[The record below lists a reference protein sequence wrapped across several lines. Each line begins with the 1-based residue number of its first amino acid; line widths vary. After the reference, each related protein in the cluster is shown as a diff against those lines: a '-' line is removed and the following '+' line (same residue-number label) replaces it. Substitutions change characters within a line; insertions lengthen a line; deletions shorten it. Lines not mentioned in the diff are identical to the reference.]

1 MSKTRSAPAAAPT
14 RKHLARA
21 AREARQRR
29 YILIGTMVVGAT
41 TSPVLTV
48 NNANPIAG
56 RQGFGVPAL
65 KQETSQ
71 NASAGLTFRPFENFS
86 LTADGYFIRLKNRIT
101 LTNQFSNQNAHVAEL
116 LKDHP
121 GVTLAQFVLQQ
132 ERLHPEAS
140 GQFTSLLLDIA
151 LAAKMI
157 NKAVIRAGLVD
168 VLGETG
174 DTNVQGERVQKLD
187 KFAHETIMKVL
198 GSTGQLAVIASEE
211 DEDIVQV
218 RDGAPIGRYVVNFDP
233 LDGSSNIDANVNIG
247 TIFSILPRLTRTG
260 RGTHEDVLQS
270 GRRQLCAGYVLYGSS
285 TMLVYTTG
293 DGVHGFTY
301 EPSIGEFLLSHPN
314 IQTPKRG
321 HIYSVNE
328 GNYASWSEGV
338 KRYVDWLKCD
348 DKATGRPYSA
358 RYVGS
363 LVADFH
369 RNLLYGGI
377 YIYPGDKKNPNGKL
391 RLLYEAA
398 PLAFIAEQAGGAASN
413 GCQRIMEMA
422 PSALHQRTPL
432 FLGSSID
439 VSEAETFVQE
449 KHSHVT
455 SERRVR

>member
-1 MSKTRSAPAAAPT
+1 
-14 RKHLARA
+14 
-21 AREARQRR
+21 
-29 YILIGTMVVGAT
+29 
-41 TSPVLTV
+41 
-48 NNANPIAG
+48 
-56 RQGFGVPAL
+56 
-65 KQETSQ
+65 
-71 NASAGLTFRPFENFS
+71 
-86 LTADGYFIRLKNRIT
+86 
-101 LTNQFSNQNAHVAEL
+101 
-116 LKDHP
+116 
-121 GVTLAQFVLQQ
+121 
-132 ERLHPEAS
+132 
-140 GQFTSLLLDIA
+140 
-151 LAAKMI
+151 
-157 NKAVIRAGLVD
+157 
-168 VLGETG
+168 
-174 DTNVQGERVQKLD
+174 
-187 KFAHETIMKVL
+187 VL

-247 TIFSILPRLTRTG
+247 TIFSILPRLTRFG
-260 RGTHEDVLQS
+260 RGTHEDVLQA

-293 DGVHGFTY
+293 DGVHGFTF

-314 IQTPKRG
+314 IRTPKRG

-328 GNYASWSEGV
+328 GNYVSWSEGV

-398 PLAFIAEQAGGAASN
+398 PLAFVAEQAGGAASN

-432 FLGSSID
+432 FLGSPED
-439 VSEAETFVQE
+439 VADAESFVQE

-455 SERRVR
+455 SERRLR

>member
-1 MSKTRSAPAAAPT
+1 MSE
-14 RKHLARA
+14 RA
-21 AREARQRR
+21 
-29 YILIGTMVVGAT
+29 
-41 TSPVLTV
+41 
-48 NNANPIAG
+48 
-56 RQGFGVPAL
+56 
-65 KQETSQ
+65 
-71 NASAGLTFRPFENFS
+71 
-86 LTADGYFIRLKNRIT
+86 
-101 LTNQFSNQNAHVAEL
+101 
-116 LKDHP
+116 
-121 GVTLAQFVLQQ
+121 VTLAQFVLQQ
-132 ERLHPEAS
+132 ERMHPEAS

-151 LAAKMI
+151 LGAKMI

-174 DTNVQGERVQKLD
+174 HTNVQGERVQKLD
-187 KFAHETIMKVL
+187 VYAHETIMRVL

-218 RDGAPIGRYVVNFDP
+218 QEGAPIGRYVVNFDP

-260 RGTHEDVLQS
+260 RGTHEDVLQA

-314 IQTPKRG
+314 IRTPERG
-321 HIYSVNE
+321 RIYSVNE
-328 GNYASWSEGV
+328 GNYVSWSEGV
-338 KRYVDWLKCD
+338 KRYIDYLKCD

-377 YIYPGDKKNPNGKL
+377 YLYPGDKRNPNGKL

-398 PLAFIAEQAGGAASN
+398 PLAFVAEQAGGAASD
-413 GCQRIMEMA
+413 GRRRIMELPPA
-422 PSALHQRTPL
+422 ALHQRTPL
-432 FLGSSID
+432 LIGSPRD
-439 VSEAETFVQE
+439 VADAEAFVQE
-449 KHSHVT
+449 KHTAVT
-455 SERRVR
+455 SDRRVR